1 MRKPK
6 RPTLQ
11 DIATHL
17 GITKMTVSRFLR
29 DPNTVAKETGERIA
43 QAIELFG
50 YIPNRAPDILSNA
63 KSRAIGVRFLRL
75 PIKCLPM

>member
-1 MRKPK
+1 MTKRK

-17 GITKMTVSRFLR
+17 GITKMTISRYLR
-29 DPNTVAKETGERIA
+29 NPNAVAASTRQKIA
-43 QAIELFG
+43 MAIEEFG

-63 KSRAIGVRFLRL
+63 KSRNWRISSLAYQPSFR
-75 PIKCLPM
+75 